1 MNTHKCFI
9 SFKTHDMEFKKYIQE
24 NLAVDMIEKSLNEP
38 IDSQDEDYI
47 MRKIREDYLKDSTV
61 TIHLIGSESSE
72 NNYCQNQN
80 YIKRELQASL
90 SDTSAGKR
98 NGILGVVLPSMYDRI
113 YRGEQTCST
122 CFKNHDVVKIN
133 EDTTVKE
140 FSYNFYL
147 PLDNDKHVWSEEDR
161 YCILVK
167 WDDFKKNPNR
177 YIDQAFDKRSSDI
190 VKKIKV
196 RP

>member
-1 MNTHKCFI
+1 MSTHKCFI

-24 NLAVDMIEKSLNEP
+24 NLAVDMIDKSLNEP

-72 NNYCQNQN
+72 NNYWQNQN

-113 YRGEQTCST
+113 YRGKQACFT
-122 CFKNHDVVKIN
+122 CFKNHDVVNIN

-167 WDDFKKNPNR
+167 WDDFKKSPNR
-177 YIDQAFDKRSSDI
+177 YIDQAFGKRSSDI

>member
-1 MNTHKCFI
+1 MSTHKCFI

-24 NLAVDMIEKSLNEP
+24 NLAVDMIDKSLNEP

-72 NNYCQNQN
+72 NNYWQNQN

-113 YRGEQTCST
+113 YRGEQACFT
-122 CFKNHDVVKIN
+122 CFKNHDVVNIN

-167 WDDFKKNPNR
+167 WDDFKKSPNR

>member
-1 MNTHKCFI
+1 MSAHKCFI

-24 NLAVDMIEKSLNEP
+24 NLDVDMIDNSLNEP

-47 MRKIREDYLKDSTV
+47 MRRIRNDYLKDSTV

-72 NNYCQNQN
+72 NNYFQNQN

-90 SDTSAGKR
+90 SNTSAGKR

-113 YRGEQTCST
+113 YRGEQACFT

-133 EDTTVKE
+133 EDTTVRE

>member
-1 MNTHKCFI
+1 
-9 SFKTHDMEFKKYIQE
+9 MEFKKYIQE
-24 NLAVDMIEKSLNEP
+24 NLDVDMIDKSLNEP
-38 IDSQDEDYI
+38 INSQDEDYI

-90 SDTSAGKR
+90 SNTSSGKR

-113 YRGEQTCST
+113 YIGEQACFT
-122 CFKNHDVVKIN
+122 CFKNHEVVKIN